1 MVNCEKVL
9 QDTSGSGLKTSASI
23 GHVCAMIDNTQNV
36 KKSIIIRY
44 KTTLVRIDKS
54 FISAQLNVQ
63 RH

>member
-36 KKSIIIRY
+36 KVNY
-44 KTTLVRIDKS
+44 NLVQNNS
-54 FISAQLNVQ
+54 S
-63 RH
+63 